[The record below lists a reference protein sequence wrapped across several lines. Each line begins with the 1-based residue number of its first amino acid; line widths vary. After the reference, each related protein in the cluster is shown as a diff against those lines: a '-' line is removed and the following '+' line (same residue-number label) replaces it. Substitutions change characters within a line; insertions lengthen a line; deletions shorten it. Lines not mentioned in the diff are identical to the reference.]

1 MAMVLSAAMMCRYG
15 LDQPGVSIPSSWT
28 LVHTKLTHGPL
39 CSISRSF
46 NASWSADC
54 SLCNAW
60 IGRGAPGECCYSS
73 AGCGIPNKGLD
84 V

>member
-15 LDQPGVSIPSSWT
+15 LDLPGVSVPYFWT
-28 LVHTKLTHGPL
+28 LVHTKLAKCG
-39 CSISRSF
+39 ISRSF
-46 NASWSADC
+46 SAPRSADC

-60 IGRGAPGECCYSS
+60 IGCGAPGECCHSS
-73 AGCGIPNKGLD
+73 ARCGIPNKGLD